1 MAIHKLFSKMIQTY
15 HTTCGSFSCQFMCFS
30 VKVPPFL
37 TVYAPSFDYGIP
49 FNNDLLYLTGSNICA
64 SASAVVFS
72 HYRYCSFYF
81 WSSKERVSI
90 LSCRSWIVCDRILA
104 VWESQEVYE
113 VFR

>member
-1 MAIHKLFSKMIQTY
+1 MAKYRITQCLFDELIASIFVK
-15 HTTCGSFSCQFMCFS
+15 CQG
-30 VKVPPFL
+30 PPFL
-37 TVYAPSFDYGIP
+37 PVYAPSFDNGIP

-64 SASAVVFS
+64 SDSAVVFS
-72 HYRYCSFYF
+72 HYRYCSLHL

-90 LSCRSWIVCDRILA
+90 LSCCSWIVCGRILV